1 MFVHVCMHVGVCV
14 YVCMCVCMCVCTC
27 MCCVCVCMSVHMCMH
42 VHVQCM
48 CVHVCV
54 CACVMCEYIYVCVPV
69 YAWASE
75 QVRQVRRPP
84 DQYFPK
90 EKIYIYIS
98 LANMGMGTG
107 DVDPPFRLTCY
118 DNVYN
123 NNDIYVHR
131 LKRNGFHSLDII
143 VRSFFFCVCHL
154 SRRFPFPKRSFGS
167 KGETRSFRA
176 EPVV

>member
-1 MFVHVCMHVGVCV
+1 MCMYNVCV
-14 YVCMCVCMCVCTC
+14 YMYACVHVLCVSTYMCVCL
-27 MCCVCVCMSVHMCMH
+27 CMH
-42 VHVQCM
+42 G
-48 CVHVCV
+48 
-54 CACVMCEYIYVCVPV
+54 
-69 YAWASE
+69 
-75 QVRQVRRPP
+75 RRNRSGRSGGRRTNT
-84 DQYFPK
+84 FLK
-90 EKIYIYIS
+90 KKKKKKKKS